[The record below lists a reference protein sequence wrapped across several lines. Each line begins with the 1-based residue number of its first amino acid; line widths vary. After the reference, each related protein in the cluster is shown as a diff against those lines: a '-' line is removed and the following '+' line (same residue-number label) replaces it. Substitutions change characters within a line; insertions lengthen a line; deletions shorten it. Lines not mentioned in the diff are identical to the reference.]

1 MRFLEKIGVVYSSIL
16 VVVVGLLVMATLLL
30 IVPIVYVCFG
40 FMGGLVVK
48 WIFGGMI
55 TDGLNVLF
63 NTSRFTPEMIPTLT
77 AIFALIGSFFKN
89 SKSSSNPK

>member
-1 MRFLEKIGVVYSSIL
+1 MNFLNKVGDVYSSVL
-16 VVVVGLLVMATLLL
+16 VVVVGFLVMAALLL
-30 IVPIVYVCFG
+30 IVPIIYVCFG

-77 AIFALIGSFFKN
+77 AILALVGSFFKN
-89 SKSSSNPK
+89 SKSSSPK